1 MIPKARLRWRAAGRL
16 FGRRMPQMPGSSPA
30 GGSVSPFAP
39 LLVGLTNQWK
49 LNEALGNALD
59 SVGGFDLP
67 EVGAVGSTAGKINN
81 CRTNAMADC
90 FERAATDAIAGV
102 NVSFTWTAWVY
113 VPVGAGGRI
122 INIRN
127 GGNFT
132 VDIRHDG
139 TNIVVFLGNGSGGF
153 TAGDTIAAAPA
164 TDTWH
169 HIAVAYDVVNDKL
182 KTAINGVVS
191 AEVTPVTHPTTLGGT
206 VLGFFSNGAGGN
218 NYIGRLDCI
227 KLWSGLYQSNA
238 NIILD
243 YNGGA
248 GVEL

>member
-1 MIPKARLRWRAAGRL
+1 MGVTGDLPIYMDDNPY
-16 FGRRMPQMPGSSPA
+16 
-30 GGSVSPFAP
+30 AP

-49 LNEALGNALD
+49 LNEASGNALD
-59 SVGGFDLP
+59 SVGGFDLTQT
-67 EVGAVGSTAGKINN
+67 GTVGSAAGKINN
-81 CRTNAMADC
+81 CRTNAGTDC
-90 FERAATDAIAGV
+90 FERAATNAIAGV

-113 VPVGAGGRI
+113 VPVGASGRI

-139 TNIVVFLGNGSGGF
+139 TNIVVFMGNGAGGF

-169 HIAVAYDVVNDKL
+169 HVAVAYNVTTDKL

-191 AEVTPVTHPTTLGGT
+191 SEVTPATHPTTLGGT

-227 KLWSGLYQSNA
+227 KLWSGLYQSDA